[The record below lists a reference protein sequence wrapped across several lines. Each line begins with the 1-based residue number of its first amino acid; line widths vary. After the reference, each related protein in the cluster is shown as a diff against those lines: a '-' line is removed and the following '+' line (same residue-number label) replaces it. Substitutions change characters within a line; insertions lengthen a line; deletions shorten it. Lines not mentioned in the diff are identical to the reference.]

1 MSVHLKLSHSNRIYH
16 PSELLKGNIIVETQS
31 SISHYGIRITI
42 KGSVNLQV
50 RGGSAGVVESFYGV
64 IKPIPIL
71 KRTVEIKPSGKI
83 GSGTTEIPFS
93 LNLRQE
99 ENLEKFYETF
109 HGTDISI
116 QYLATV
122 DISRGYLYK
131 SLSATT
137 EFIIESDKGDLLQ
150 RPISP
155 ETVIFYITQD
165 TQRHPLLPELKSGGF
180 RVTGKIC
187 TQCSLSSPINGE
199 LTVEASAVPIH
210 SIDIQLFRVESIL
223 IGEKI
228 VNETSLIQTTQASD
242 AGFIADG
249 NVCRNLTM
257 PIYVILPRLLTCPTI
272 FAGPF
277 SIEFKVAIVISFQS
291 ELSKLQKKSD
301 SRTPRLWL
309 AMETLPLELVR
320 TM

>member
-1 MSVHLKLSHSNRIYH
+1 M
-16 PSELLKGNIIVETQS
+16 
-31 SISHYGIRITI
+31 
-42 KGSVNLQV
+42 
-50 RGGSAGVVESFYGV
+50 
-64 IKPIPIL
+64 
-71 KRTVEIKPSGKI
+71 
-83 GSGTTEIPFS
+83 
-93 LNLRQE
+93 
-99 ENLEKFYETF
+99 
-109 HGTDISI
+109 
-116 QYLATV
+116 TV
-122 DISRGYLYK
+122 DISRGYLHK

-137 EFIIESDKGDLLQ
+137 EFIIESDRGDLLQ
-150 RPISP
+150 RPIPP
-155 ETVIFYITQD
+155 EMVIFYITQD

-187 TQCSLSSPINGE
+187 TQCSLSSPLNGE
-199 LTVEASAVPIH
+199 LTVERSAVPIQ

-223 IGEKI
+223 HGEKI
-228 VNETSLIQTTQASD
+228 VTETSLIQTTQ
-242 AGFIADG
+242 IADG
-249 NVCRNLTM
+249 DVCRNLTL

-277 SIEFKVAIVISFQS
+277 SIEFKVAIVITFQS